1 MIHYELMRDQSI
13 LVITPDG
20 PLRKADFEQ
29 LAKEVD
35 PFIASNGSLA
45 GLMICAESFP
55 GWDSFGALV
64 AHLKFVSDHHRRIKR
79 IAAVTDNWFLK
90 IMPNIANH
98 FVQAKIRHFNFEEKD
113 QGLAWLEQAD
123 DCADLGARR

>member
-20 PLRKADFEQ
+20 PLQKADFEQ
-29 LAKEVD
+29 LAKEID
-35 PFIASNGSLA
+35 PFIASNGGLA
-45 GLMICAESFP
+45 GLMIRTKSFP

-64 AHLKFVSDHHRRIKR
+64 AHVKFVADHHRLIKR
-79 IAAVTDNWFLK
+79 IAAVTDSGLLK

-98 FVQAKIRHFNFEEKD
+98 FVKAKIRHINFDEKD
-113 QGLAWLEQAD
+113 RALER
-123 DCADLGARR
+123 LTKRLNR

>member
-20 PLRKADFEQ
+20 PLQKADFEQ

-35 PFIASNGSLA
+35 PFIASNGHLA
-45 GLMICAESFP
+45 GLMICTKSFP

-64 AHLKFVSDHHRRIKR
+64 SHLKFVTDHHRLIKR
-79 IAAVTDNWFLK
+79 IAAVTDSKFLK

-98 FVQAKIRHFNFEEKD
+98 FVQAKIRLFNFNEKD
-113 QGLAWLEQAD
+113 QALAWLEQAD
-123 DCADLGARR
+123 DRDSAP